1 MNELAESAGGAG
13 LIAFHVL
20 ASIPL
25 RKWRMTW
32 GATPAE
38 VNETLPGDESV
49 PHPAWTYTHA
59 IDVDTTPDLVW
70 PWLIQLGQQRAGF
83 YSYRGLE
90 NLVGCNITSVTG
102 IDPRFQTLEVGDTV
116 ILHPQSPPL
125 TVTLVDD
132 GTAFV
137 LLGADPDSADRAL
150 WSFHLRSLPGGRT
163 RLIER
168 GRYSHA
174 ATLKSRLVFGRY
186 FVEPIGFV
194 MSRKMLRTIAANAVT
209 AQHA

>member
-1 MNELAESAGGAG
+1 MNELSESAGGAG

-25 RKWRMTW
+25 RKWRTTW

-38 VNETLPGDESV
+38 VAETLPGDESV

-59 IDVDTTPDLVW
+59 IDIGTTPDLVW
-70 PWLIQLGQQRAGF
+70 PWLIQLGQRAGF

-90 NLVGCNITSVTG
+90 NLVGCNITSATG

-116 ILHPQSPPL
+116 VLHPQSPPL

-174 ATLKSRLVFGRY
+174 ASLKSRLVFGRY

-194 MSRKMLRTIAANAVT
+194 MSRKMLRTISANAVT

>member
-1 MNELAESAGGAG
+1 MNELAESAGGAAF
-13 LIAFHVL
+13 IAFHVL

-25 RKWRMTW
+25 RRWRTTW

-38 VNETLPGDESV
+38 VDETLPGDERV
-49 PHPAWTYTHA
+49 PHPAWQYTHA
-59 IDVDTTPDLVW
+59 IDVDATPERVW
-70 PWLIQLGQQRAGF
+70 PWLIQLGQQRSGF

-90 NLVGCNITSVTG
+90 NMVGCNITSATG
-102 IDPRFQTLEVGDTV
+102 IDPRFQTLTVGDTV
-116 ILHPQSPPL
+116 VLHPRSPAL

-150 WSFHLRSLPGGRT
+150 WSFHLRALPGGRT

-174 ATLKSRLVFGRY
+174 ASLKSRLVFGRY

-194 MSRKMLRTIAANAVT
+194 MSRKMLRTIAANAATPQRV
-209 AQHA
+209 